1 MMTWWQENY
10 DDDKDEDNDEDD
22 ERDKDEEY
30 IDVVDDLPS

>member
-1 MMTWWQENY
+1 MMTWWPENY